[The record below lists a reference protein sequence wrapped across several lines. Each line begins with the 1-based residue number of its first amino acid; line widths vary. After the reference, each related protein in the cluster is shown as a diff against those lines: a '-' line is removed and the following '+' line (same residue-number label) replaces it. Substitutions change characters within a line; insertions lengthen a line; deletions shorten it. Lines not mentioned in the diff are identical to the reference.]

1 MKLSKHDIKSTARS
15 LPEIRFEKQTLT
27 SFAGIVVFQR
37 ILQVLRFKERFRKS
51 FSHLRM
57 RSVYGPNTLF
67 MVLVVHLLLGWRR
80 LRDMD
85 YYRFDPM
92 VTRAVGLRRLPDVST
107 LSRFLKSVDERT
119 VKKIDAQVVSMVAQ
133 RLAIEQLPTVTLDY
147 DGSVLS
153 TKGRGI
159 EGTAVG
165 FNKEKKGSRSYYPIF
180 CTVAQLGQ
188 VLKARQRAGNVHD
201 SNGAVPFIQETVE
214 TARKASPRSRLE
226 VRMDSAHF
234 NDVAVSWLAENQ
246 VEFSISVPFARFVE
260 LKAFIEE
267 RKRWRKIDGEWSF
280 FELLWRPKKWKRSFR
295 FLFYR
300 RKLKKQRKG
309 PIQLNFFTPAEFDY
323 EYKVV
328 LTNKSRNAGSV
339 LHFHNGRGSQEGLF
353 AELKTQCQLGYIPTR
368 RKAGNAVWM
377 YASILA
383 HNIHRELQ
391 IRINGCHRHSTT
403 KRRCAYLHEQLDTF
417 RKKIIQRAG
426 RLTKPSGVL
435 TLTISASKAL
445 GKEIIQVLQALGHAA

>member
-1 MKLSKHDIKSTARS
+1 M
-15 LPEIRFEKQTLT
+15 T
-27 SFAGIVVFQR
+27 SN
-37 ILQVLRFKERFRKS
+37 RKS
-51 FSHLRM
+51 FSHLKM
-57 RSVYGPNTLF
+57 RSVYGSNTLF

-107 LSRFLKSVDERT
+107 MSRFLKSVDERT
-119 VKKIDAQVVSMVAQ
+119 VKKVDAQVVSMVAQ

-165 FNKEKKGSRSYYPIF
+165 FNKKKKGSRSYYPIF
-180 CTVAQLGQ
+180 CTIAQLGQ
-188 VLKARQRAGNVHD
+188 VLKARQRCGNVHD
-201 SNGAVPFIQETVE
+201 SNGALPFIQETVK
-214 TARKASPRSRLE
+214 TTRKASPRSRLE

-234 NDVAVSWLAENQ
+234 NDMAVSWLAENR

-267 RKRWRKIDGEWSF
+267 RQRWRRIDGEWSF

-300 RKLKKQRKG
+300 RKLKKQR
-309 PIQLNFFTPAEFDY
+309 
-323 EYKVV
+323 
-328 LTNKSRNAGSV
+328 
-339 LHFHNGRGSQEGLF
+339 
-353 AELKTQCQLGYIPTR
+353 
-368 RKAGNAVWM
+368 
-377 YASILA
+377 
-383 HNIHRELQ
+383 
-391 IRINGCHRHSTT
+391 
-403 KRRCAYLHEQLDTF
+403 
-417 RKKIIQRAG
+417 
-426 RLTKPSGVL
+426 
-435 TLTISASKAL
+435 
-445 GKEIIQVLQALGHAA
+445 GK